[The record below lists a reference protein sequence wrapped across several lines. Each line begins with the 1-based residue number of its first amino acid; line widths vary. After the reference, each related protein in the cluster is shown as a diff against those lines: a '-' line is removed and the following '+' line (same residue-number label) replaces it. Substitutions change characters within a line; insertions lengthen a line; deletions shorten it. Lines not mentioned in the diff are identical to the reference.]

1 MLPKFVTFIET
12 QHSYLSI
19 SMLLTPLPFLTFFS
33 RANVPNFSD
42 VHRYAD
48 QSISRVL
55 SSILSVFHGVPEAML
70 QFKA

>member
-1 MLPKFVTFIET
+1 LLKFVTFIET

-19 SMLLTPLPFLTFFS
+19 SKLLTPPPSLAFFS
-33 RANVPNFSD
+33 RANAPNFFD
-42 VHRYAD
+42 ARRYAG

-55 SSILSVFHGVPEAML
+55 SSILSVFHGVPEAMR